1 MKYKVLE
8 TERLILRGWQQ
19 EDLEDLYEYARNPE
33 VGPMAGWEP
42 HSDRGRTL
50 EVLKAYMESGDVWAI
65 ELKENGKVIGQLRM
79 YPNEDKGKLI
89 ARYISYALSADY
101 WGHGYMTE
109 AVKAVIKY
117 AFEELEI
124 DMLTAFHSPDN
135 VRTKRV
141 IEKCGFEYELTI
153 EKAYTRYDGEV
164 SDNVCYYLMKSEYLK
179 GNEALKSKN
188 PKIY

>member
-8 TERLILRGWQQ
+8 TERLILRGWRP
-19 EDLEDLYEYARNPE
+19 EDLEDLYEYAKNPE
-33 VGPMAGWEP
+33 VGPMAGWAP
-42 HSDRGRTL
+42 HSDRMQTL
-50 EVLKAYMESGDVWAI
+50 EALKAYMESGDVWAI
-65 ELKENGKVIGQLRM
+65 ELRETGKVIGQLRM
-79 YPNEDKGKLI
+79 YPNEDKGNFI

-124 DMLTAFHSPDN
+124 DMLTVFHSPDN

-141 IEKCGFEYELTI
+141 IEKCGFVYDVTI
-153 EKAYTRYDGEV
+153 EKAYTDYDGKV
-164 SDNVCYYLMKSEYLK
+164 SDHVCYYLMKSEYLK
-179 GNEALKSKN
+179 N
-188 PKIY
+188 PKNY